1 MIGLAVAGS
10 KLVTVDIGFW
20 DAESL
25 RDLRHYLFDEAVVF
39 ARLSL
44 AGIVMGIVTG
54 IQEMRIRSFRM
65 RYSALFLLLV
75 AFASGL
81 ASAAVDHDAEA
92 VRLNNEGVAW
102 MNQQQNER
110 AEESFAKAFAKDKT
124 LAEATLNDGIALLY
138 LQKLPEAEIALK
150 RAIALT
156 PASPRAWY
164 NLGLVQRA
172 ANDVPS
178 ALASFQHAIEL
189 DPNDA
194 DSLYFEGV
202 CFQDQKKFDPAIVAF
217 TKALEENSQHASSE
231 FALARALQRS
241 GRPNDAKGHFER
253 FQHLTSTKVGSA
265 LGLSYGDQ
273 GHYSTAVPVNE
284 QFKPRDAMIPI
295 HFAERPFLTSA
306 ASAGDQDAQRNS
318 GGVCMMD
325 VDGDGIYDLVLM
337 QSGPSAIRV
346 LRSRGDGNFEEFSAD
361 KAGLALSGHAVSCAV
376 GDFDGDG
383 LSDLAVALDD
393 RLVLFRNLGT
403 GHFKDVT
410 QAAGILPRNHPEGLT
425 FVDYD
430 HDGDLDLFVTGSG
443 LQAGSA
449 PNVLWRN
456 NGNGTFTEWTDPTG
470 FGGSGHTKTAL
481 LSDLNN
487 DRAVDLAVTGDGP
500 APTIYL
506 NPREGK
512 FKVQSF
518 AATDKVANSVGIA
531 ALDFDKD
538 GWMDLLVTQ
547 SVAPGVSLWR
557 NKDGKSFEPVA
568 LPIHDAIGAWGVTPI
583 DVDNDGWMDI
593 AAIVETAGG
602 AEVRVFRNMGDG
614 SFGDVSKS
622 LGLDRI
628 ALKDPRALI
637 AVDVDG
643 DGAPDLIVTSASGDP
658 VWLKNEGG
666 NRNHSV
672 RLKLT
677 GFADNKTAIGTKV
690 EAYSN
695 GNRQKWEIA
704 GASGYLSQGP
714 PEVLVGLGD
723 ADGIDLLRLLW
734 PTGVPQ
740 DEISVARKPIV
751 AYTEADRR
759 GSSCPVL
766 FAWDGKHY
774 GLVTDTIGAA
784 VVGHWFTPARR
795 NIPRPDEWIKVEG
808 SQLVESN
815 GRLSL
820 RFAEPMEEVNYIDQ
834 LRLRAIDHPE
844 GTEVYPDE
852 RFLDEPPF
860 ASGGVVVS
868 GQGHLPKGAWDS
880 EGRDVLDLLGARDH
894 RFVSDFTKLPYD
906 GFANQHSLELELGA
920 LPNNNPLRLLL
931 TGYVE
936 YFSAT
941 SLYSAWQAGIA
952 PISPYVEAQ
961 LPDGKWQRIDKEMG
975 FPAGLERTIVVDLS
989 GKLPAGSHRIRI
1001 VTNLQIYWDQILVDD
1016 GPNDTAGVH
1025 QTEVPLAQASLRF
1038 HGYPRQIEGA
1048 SPGDLTYNYD
1058 EVSLTG
1064 PFQRQRGS
1072 YTRIGDVTPL
1082 LAGID
1087 NQFAIFGSGEEI
1099 AADFDAGALP
1109 PLPAHWKRDYF
1120 FYANGYVKDMDFYDA
1135 SPFTVSQL
1143 PFHEMSTYPYP
1154 QSESYPADSK
1164 SVEYQLDWND
1174 RFDTGEPAHSFRF
1187 DYQLRPS
1194 TPADAAAS
1202 GDAKAG
1208 ARE

>member
-1 MIGLAVAGS
+1 L
-10 KLVTVDIGFW
+10 
-20 DAESL
+20 
-25 RDLRHYLFDEAVVF
+25 DLRHYLFHRAVVF
-39 ARLSL
+39 ACLNL
-44 AGIVMGIVTG
+44 AAKVTG
-54 IQEMRIRSFRM
+54 IQKMRISSSRTL
-65 RYSALFLLLV
+65 YSVLFLSLV
-75 AFASGL
+75 EFASGL
-81 ASAAVDHDAEA
+81 AWAAVNHDADA
-92 VRLNNEGVAW
+92 VRLNNDGVAW

-110 AEESFAKAFAKDKT
+110 AEASFAKAFAKDKT
-124 LAEATLNDGIALLY
+124 LTEATLNDGIALLY
-138 LQKLPEAEIALK
+138 LQKLPEAEAALK
-150 RAIALT
+150 RAIALA
-156 PASPRAWY
+156 PANPRAWY

-172 ANDVPS
+172 ANDLPS
-178 ALASFQHAIEL
+178 ALASFQRAIDL

-202 CFQDQKKFDPAIVAF
+202 CFQDEKRFDQAIAAF
-217 TKALEENSQHASSE
+217 TKALEKNPQHASSE

-241 GRPNDAKGHFER
+241 GRASDAKEHFVR
-253 FQHLTSTKVGSA
+253 FQHLTSTKVASA

-284 QFKPRDAMIPI
+284 QVKPRHAMIPI
-295 HFAERPFLTSA
+295 RFTERPFLTS
-306 ASAGDQDAQRNS
+306 SLSMGKQDAQQNS

-337 QSGPSAIRV
+337 QSGPSVVRV
-346 LRSRGDGNFEEFSAD
+346 LRSRGDGDFEEFPAD
-361 KAGLALSGHAVSCAV
+361 KAGLALSGRAISCAV

-393 RLVLFRNLGT
+393 RLVLFRNLGA

-410 QAAGILPRNHPEGLT
+410 QAAGIVSRNHPEGIT

-430 HDGDLDLFVTGSG
+430 HDGDLDLFVTGG
-443 LQAGSA
+443 ALQAGSP

-456 NGNGTFTEWTDPTG
+456 NGNGTFTEWTDQTG
-470 FGGSGHTKTAL
+470 LGGAGHTKAVL
-481 LSDLNN
+481 LSDVNN

-518 AATDKVANSVGIA
+518 AATDKAANSVGIA

-568 LPIHDAIGAWGVTPI
+568 LPIHDAIRAWGATPV
-583 DVDNDGWMDI
+583 DVDNDGWIDI
-593 AAIVETAGG
+593 AAIVETGHG
-602 AEVRVFRNMGDG
+602 AEVRVLRNRGDG
-614 SFGDVSKS
+614 SFEDVSKS

-643 DGAPDLIVTSASGDP
+643 DGAADLIVTSASGDP

-666 NRNHSV
+666 NRNHSL

-740 DEISVARKPIV
+740 DEISVARKPVV

-784 VVGHWFTPARR
+784 VVGHWFTPERR

-808 SQLVESN
+808 SQLVEAN

-852 RFLDEPPF
+852 RFLDDPPF

-868 GQGHLPKGAWDS
+868 GHAHLPKGAWDS
-880 EGRDVLDLLGARDH
+880 KGRDVLELLAERDH
-894 RFVSDFTKLPYD
+894 KFVSDFTKLPYD
-906 GFANQHSLELELGA
+906 GFANEHSLELELGSVRRDA
-920 LPNNNPLRLLL
+920 PLRLLL

-952 PISPYVEAQ
+952 PVSPYVEAQ
-961 LPDGKWQRIDKEMG
+961 LPDGSWQRIDKEMG
-975 FPAGLERTIVVDLS
+975 FPAGLERTIVVNLS
-989 GKLPAGSHRIRI
+989 GKVPAGSHRIRI
-1001 VTNLQIYWDQILVDD
+1001 VTNLQIYWDQILIDD
-1016 GPNDTAGVH
+1016 GPNDKATIH
-1025 QTEVPLAQASLRF
+1025 ESEIPLAQAKLRF
-1038 HGYPRQIEGA
+1038 HGYPKQIEGV
-1048 SPGDLTYNYD
+1048 SPGDLSYNYD

-1072 YTRIGDVTPL
+1072 YTRLGDVTPL
-1082 LAGID
+1082 LNAVD

-1099 AADFDAGALP
+1099 AAEFDAAALP
-1109 PLPAHWKRDYF
+1109 PLPPHWKRDYF
-1120 FYANGYVKDMDFYDA
+1120 FCANGYVKDMDFYDA

-1143 PFHEMSTYPYP
+1143 PFHEMSTYPYTER
-1154 QSESYPADSK
+1154 ESYPADRK
-1164 SVEYQLDWND
+1164 SIEYQLDWND
-1174 RFDTGEPAHSFRF
+1174 RFDTGAPAQSFRF

-1194 TPADAAAS
+1194 TPADTAPSATT
-1202 GDAKAG
+1202 KAG
-1208 ARE
+1208 AHE

>member
-1 MIGLAVAGS
+1 
-10 KLVTVDIGFW
+10 
-20 DAESL
+20 
-25 RDLRHYLFDEAVVF
+25 
-39 ARLSL
+39 
-44 AGIVMGIVTG
+44 
-54 IQEMRIRSFRM
+54 
-65 RYSALFLLLV
+65 
-75 AFASGL
+75 
-81 ASAAVDHDAEA
+81 
-92 VRLNNEGVAW
+92 

-110 AEESFAKAFAKDKT
+110 AEAAFSQAFAKDKT
-124 LAEATLNDGIALLY
+124 LAEAALNDGIALLY
-138 LQKLPEAEIALK
+138 LQKLPEAEAALK
-150 RAIALT
+150 RALALA
-156 PASPRAWY
+156 PGNPRVWY

-172 ANDVPS
+172 ANDVQA
-178 ALASFQHAIEL
+178 ALASFRRAVEL
-189 DPNDA
+189 DPSDA

-202 CFQDQKKFDPAIVAF
+202 CLQDEKQFDQAVAVF
-217 TKALEENSQHASSE
+217 TKALERNPQHASSE

-241 GRPNDAKGHFER
+241 GHADEAKVHFVR
-253 FQHLTSTKVGSA
+253 FQHLTSTKVASA

-273 GHYSTAVPVNE
+273 GHYSTAVAVNE
-284 QFKPRDAMIPI
+284 QRKPRPGMIPV
-295 HFAERPFLTSA
+295 HFTRQPFVASTASRDAEKS
-306 ASAGDQDAQRNS
+306 S
-318 GGVCMMD
+318 GGACVMD

-337 QSGPSAIRV
+337 QSGPQAIRI
-346 LRSRGDGNFEEFSAD
+346 LRSHGDGSFEEFAAD
-361 KAGLALSGHAVSCAV
+361 KAGLALSGRAVSCAV

-383 LSDLAVALDD
+383 LSDLAVALED
-393 RLVLFRNLGT
+393 RLVLFHNLGH
-403 GHFKDVT
+403 GRFEDVT
-410 QAAGILPRNHPEGLT
+410 RAAGIVPRNHPEGIT

-430 HDGDLDLFVTGSG
+430 HDGDLDLFVTGSP
-443 LQAGSA
+443 LQVGAES
-449 PNVLWRN
+449 NVLWRN
-456 NGNGTFTEWTDPTG
+456 NGNGTFTEWTEQTG
-470 FGGSGHTKTAL
+470 LGGEGHTKAAL
-481 LSDLNN
+481 LSDVNN
-487 DRAVDLAVTGDGP
+487 DRAVDLVVAGNGP
-500 APTIYL
+500 APTVYL

-512 FKVQSF
+512 FKVQPFTASGG
-518 AATDKVANSVGIA
+518 TANSVGVA

-557 NKDGKSFEPVA
+557 NKDGKSFERVA
-568 LPIHDAIGAWGVTPI
+568 LPIHDAIGAGGVTPI
-583 DVDNDGWMDI
+583 DFDNDGWIDL
-593 AAIVETAGG
+593 AAIVETSHG

-614 SFGDVSKS
+614 SFEDVSKS

-628 ALKDPRALI
+628 ALKAPRALI
-637 AVDVDG
+637 AMDVDG
-643 DGAPDLIVTSASGDP
+643 DGAADLIVTSASDEP

-690 EAYSN
+690 EAYSRDN
-695 GNRQKWEIA
+695 WQKWEIA
-704 GASGYLSQGP
+704 GGSGYLSQGP

-740 DEISVARKPIV
+740 DEISVARKPV
-751 AYTEADRR
+751 VEYAEADRR

-784 VVGHWFTPARR
+784 VVGHWFTPERR
-795 NIPRPDEWIKVEG
+795 NIPRADEWIKVEG
-808 SQLVESN
+808 SQLTEAN

-852 RFLDEPPF
+852 RFLDDPPF
-860 ASGGVVVS
+860 ASGEVVIS
-868 GQGHLPKGAWDS
+868 GAAHLPAGAWDN
-880 EGRDVLDLLGARDH
+880 EGRDVLGLLAARDH
-894 RFVSDFTKLPYD
+894 KFVSDFTKLPYD
-906 GFANQHSLELELGA
+906 GFAKEHSLELELGTA
-920 LPNNNPLRLLL
+920 RRDAPLRLLL

-952 PISPYVEAQ
+952 PVSPYVEAQ
-961 LPDGKWQRIDKEMG
+961 LPDGTWQRIDKEMG
-975 FPAGLERTIVVDLS
+975 FPAGLERTIVVDLG
-989 GKLPAGSHRIRI
+989 GKLPVGAHRIRI

-1016 GPNDTAGVH
+1016 GPNNRSAVHDT
-1025 QTEVPLAQASLRF
+1025 EIPLAEARLRF

-1048 SPGDLTYNYD
+1048 SPGDLSYDYD

-1072 YTRIGDVTPL
+1072 YTRLGDVTPL
-1082 LAGID
+1082 LTGID
-1087 NQFAIFGSGEEI
+1087 NRFAIFGSGEEI
-1099 AADFDAGALP
+1099 AAEFDAAALP
-1109 PLPAHWKRDYF
+1109 PLPPHWKRDYV

-1154 QSESYPADSK
+1154 QNESYPADRK
-1164 SVEYQLDWND
+1164 AIAYQLDWND
-1174 RFDTGEPAHSFRF
+1174 RFDSGEPAHSFRF

-1194 TPADAAAS
+1194 TPADTAPSPAT
-1202 GDAKAG
+1202 KAG
-1208 ARE
+1208 AHE